1 MANAYKRFKEN
12 GVSIE
17 SIEVNKN
24 WNLSNTSDGIK
35 VQGFTST
42 TTDLIPGVP
51 VKDNQNNYYDSLR
64 INFYA
69 SASYYST
76 EAKYRNQQFNLGLVN
91 DTYPQHLNKFYNT
104 GSIISIAQRNF
115 GEEIKRNSFTLTDN
129 SSAKEIIIKDDG
141 HGNLYSSNTHHSQS
155 SVSHI
160 SSSENYIGNIFYNT
174 GLITI
179 TETGS
184 WSGSGTANGIDYTV
198 VGTGTFNINFKSTQ
212 TLYVRSFEI
221 DIDPTEFLGT
231 NNPTIRQ
238 KTTEPGTEASSSV
251 LGTPFT
257 IPEITTGA
265 SGSKWAPYMTTVGF
279 YDANKQLVMVGRYPQ
294 PIKMRDDMKLI
305 LKIQQ
310 DF

>member
-1 MANAYKRFKEN
+1 MVKHR
-12 GVSIE
+12 
-17 SIEVNKN
+17 
-24 WNLSNTSDGIK
+24 NLRPQI
-35 VQGFTST
+35 
-42 TTDLIPGVP
+42 
-51 VKDNQNNYYDSLR
+51 
-64 INFYA
+64 
-69 SASYYST
+69 
-76 EAKYRNQQFNLGLVN
+76 FN
-91 DTYPQHLNKFYNT
+91 
-104 GSIISIAQRNF
+104 I
-115 GEEIKRNSFTLTDN
+115 
-129 SSAKEIIIKDDG
+129 
-141 HGNLYSSNTHHSQS
+141 
-155 SVSHI
+155 
-160 SSSENYIGNIFYNT
+160 YIGNIFYNT

-305 LKIQQ
+305 LRETKQGSPNWANGVQIGPNGSPHWLISPNWGTYRAQWARTWAQ
-310 DF
+310 